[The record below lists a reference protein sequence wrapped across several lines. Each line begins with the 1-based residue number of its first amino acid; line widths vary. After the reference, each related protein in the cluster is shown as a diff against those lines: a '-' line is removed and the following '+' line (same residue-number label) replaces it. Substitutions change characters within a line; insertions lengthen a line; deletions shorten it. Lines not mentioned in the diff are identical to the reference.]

1 MTLAF
6 YKSGADILNFVI
18 KQENH
23 MTAMSSAGVMYSTLS
38 MKDEGITPIL

>member
-23 MTAMSSAGVMYSTLS
+23 MTALSSAGVIIFNS
-38 MKDEGITPIL
+38 MKDEGITPML